1 MIRKLRATDS
11 EDMAAIHAVSFETG
25 WPEADMAEHIE
36 NDMALGF
43 IHDDGLAGF
52 ILIRL
57 SFEQSEIL
65 TIAVSPSHLR
75 KGIGAKLLSAGE
87 TAVGQED
94 GDIIFLEVAEDNLA
108 GIALYQSQG
117 YQGFGR
123 RPAYYKRAKGR
134 VAARLFQK
142 KL

>member
-1 MIRKLRATDS
+1 MIRTLRASD
-11 EDMAAIHAVSFETG
+11 AAAMTALHAESFEAG
-25 WPEADMAEHIE
+25 WPEEDMAEHIE

-43 IHDDGLAGF
+43 IQEDVLAGF

-57 SFEQSEIL
+57 NFEQSEIL

-75 KGIGAKLLSAGE
+75 QGIGAKLLIAGE
-87 TAVGQED
+87 TAVTEQDGQ
-94 GDIIFLEVAEDNLA
+94 IIFLEVAEDNPYA
-108 GIALYQSQG
+108 IALYGKTG
-117 YQGFGR
+117 YENFGR
-123 RPAYYKRAKGR
+123 RPAYYKRAGGR